1 MNNLELEK
9 DMIINNTKYSSIYNI
24 RFILI
29 LLLGPLIYILVIFKY
44 QPYYKYQATIK
55 NNYLII
61 NKNINDI
68 ESNTFIY
75 NNIVYNYKILIN
87 KEDSQNTYLL
97 PNYKFSNNDTIIIK
111 IVGNKQS
118 LAKYFFNKFRKGS
131 DNI

>member
-1 MNNLELEK
+1 MDNLELEK
-9 DMIINNTKYSSIYNI
+9 DIIINSTKYSFIYNI
-24 RFILI
+24 SFILI
-29 LLLGPLIYILVIFKY
+29 LLIVPIIYILVIFKY

-111 IVGNKQS
+111 IIGNKQS